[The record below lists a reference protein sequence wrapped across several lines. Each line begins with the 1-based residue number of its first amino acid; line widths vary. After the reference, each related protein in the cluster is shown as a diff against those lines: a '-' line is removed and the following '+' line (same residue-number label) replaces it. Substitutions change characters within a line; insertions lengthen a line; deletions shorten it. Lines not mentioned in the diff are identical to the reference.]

1 MNEKRWL
8 RVADMAAYALVVALV
23 AFMVIAV
30 LR

>member
-1 MNEKRWL
+1 MNETSWL

-23 AFMVIAV
+23 ALMALAI